1 MAACSCLSGGK
12 PFPNASSSKLARCN
26 DEARHR
32 GGAQLSGSRGYRR
45 HCRMKGPLYGGEQN
59 KAFSHVVFLTLSSFA
74 YVSAWLIVGI
84 GSSDFWVEAPLPN
97 GSGYS
102 PLIIGLLLMYLVH
115 KNMLVPLIRWI
126 ALAGWITV
134 VAGSLVYAGFGIKAR
149 AEATIGPVLRAQ
161 PVAQD
166 CHGRRFFRTCAT
178 TFALGDGTT
187 CSQTAGQASEL
198 AEAATKCGA
207 CEAGIIL
214 PGCA

>member
-1 MAACSCLSGGK
+1 
-12 PFPNASSSKLARCN
+12 
-26 DEARHR
+26 
-32 GGAQLSGSRGYRR
+32 
-45 HCRMKGPLYGGEQN
+45 MKGPLYGGEQN

-178 TFALGDGTT
+178 TFALGDGTHVLT
-187 CSQTAGQASEL
+187 NSRSSFRVGRSCYEVRRVRGGHNFAWLRIVAASPEPGPGQL
-198 AEAATKCGA
+198 AWPIDRAECLSSVDLS
-207 CEAGIIL
+207 IL
-214 PGCA
+214 GR